1 MKAAGSPPP
10 AIVRLAAV
18 ESTQA
23 AAWEL
28 AAEGAADGS
37 VIVADHQSAG
47 RGRRGRAWT
56 DAPGTSL
63 LASIL
68 VRPAL
73 APALWPAFSLTA
85 AVAVAEALGRLTG
98 LAVRLKWPNDVLVG
112 DRKIAGI
119 LLESRV
125 SADGGTGVSEPHRTS
140 LRPPADRAVLAVP
153 ATIIIG
159 IGINLAQ
166 REFPPE
172 LAGRAT
178 SVALETGQAPPRDA
192 VLAAVLE
199 EFGAWRRRL
208 EGEGFAPVRARW
220 LALADTIGRR
230 VTVDAV
236 SGVAVDL
243 APDGALLVED
253 HGRLRRIVAGEIAE
267 PGPAAAGEGRA
278 DHAARR

>member
-1 MKAAGSPPP
+1 MKAVVNAPP
-10 AIVRLAAV
+10 AIVRLAAA

-23 AAWEL
+23 VAWEL
-28 AAEGAADGS
+28 AAAGAPDGT
-37 VIVADHQSAG
+37 VVVADHQSGG
-47 RGRRGRAWT
+47 RGRRGRAWV

-73 APALWPAFSLTA
+73 APPLWAAFSLTT
-85 AVAVAEALGRLTG
+85 AVAVAEALRRLTA
-98 LAVRLKWPNDVLVG
+98 LEARLKWPNDVLVG

-119 LLESRV
+119 LVESRAGAEPLLV
-125 SADGGTGVSEPHRTS
+125 IGV
-140 LRPPADRAVLAVP
+140 
-153 ATIIIG
+153 
-159 IGINLAQ
+159 GINLAQ
-166 REFPPE
+166 REFPSD
-172 LAGRAT
+172 LAARAT

-192 VLAAVLE
+192 VLEVLLE
-199 EFGAWRRRL
+199 EFAAWRRRL
-208 EGEGFAPVRARW
+208 EGEGFARVRARW

-243 APDGALLVED
+243 APDGALLVEA
-253 HGRLRRIVAGEIAE
+253 HGRVRRIVAGEIAE
-267 PGPAAAGEGRA
+267 PGPAAAGEGRT